1 MTNNLAHFDYI
12 TTQIQLPLNLEVTFK
27 ISDEVIT
34 FNNLVK
40 NINFNKFFIKKDIY
54 YTETRGRKKKSR
66 TNILKAILF
75 AFSIGIRS
83 TRDIE
88 DLCKHDT
95 RFMFLLDRIDPPSHM
110 TINNTI
116 NSLSSNIDD
125 VLVEINNKIIQEDTE
140 VNPNVVYID
149 GTKLEAYANKYTFVW
164 KKSISKFKDKLIQ
177 KIKKLLPELNEL
189 LINNDYPIIKDKD
202 VYTTSELLDI
212 VIILTSII
220 DKESIKLVYGKG
232 NRKEKIQRLFDFFDE
247 YHNKML
253 EYDMHLNIM
262 GDNRNSYSKTDHD
275 ATFMRMKDDHMM
287 NGQLKAGYNVQIAVA
302 NEYIMAIELYQ
313 DRTDFS
319 PFIPLLKHY
328 HSLYGFYPL
337 YPVAD
342 AGYGSFDNYKF
353 CFENKIGLY
362 QKYSRYS
369 IEKDKKYKNNP
380 FNKINFQ
387 KNKDGNYVCPNNKKL
402 IYSHDSKMNT
412 NIYET
417 YYQVYKCNDC
427 DGCSLKE
434 KCTTSST
441 GRTIKVNE
449 ELESYKQIVR
459 ENLDS
464 KEGIS
469 LRMNRSIQVEGAF
482 GIMKENMGYRR
493 FKRRTKIN
501 ARLEAT
507 LVAIGMNISKFHNKK
522 YRTIQ

>member
-1 MTNNLAHFDYI
+1 MTNNLAQFNYI
-12 TTQIQLPLNLEVTFK
+12 TTQIQLPLNLEITFK
-27 ISDEVIT
+27 VSDEVIT

-40 NINFNKFFIKKDIY
+40 DINFNKFFIKRNIY
-54 YTETRGRKKKSR
+54 DTETRGRKKKSR
-66 TNILKAILF
+66 ANILKAILF

-88 DLCKHDT
+88 GLCKHDI
-95 RFMFLLDRIDPPSHM
+95 RFMFLLDRIDPPSHT

-116 NSLSSNIDD
+116 NALSLTIDEL
-125 VLVEINNKIIQEDTE
+125 LVEINNKIMKEDKE
-140 VNPNVVYID
+140 VNPNIVYID

-164 KKSISKFKDKLIQ
+164 KKAIYKFKDKLTQ
-177 KIKKLLPELNEL
+177 KIKKLLPELNDL
-189 LINNDYPIIKDKD
+189 LLNNDYPIIKDKD
-202 VYTTSELLDI
+202 EYTTSELLDI
-212 VIILTSII
+212 VIILISII
-220 DKESIKLVYGKG
+220 DKEGIKLVYGKG
-232 NRKEKIQRLFDFFDE
+232 YRKEKIQRLFDFFDE

-253 EYDMHLNIM
+253 EYEKHLKIIGN
-262 GDNRNSYSKTDHD
+262 NRNSYSKTDHD

-287 NGQLKAGYNVQIAVA
+287 NGQLKAGYNMQIAVA
-302 NEYIMAIELYQ
+302 NEYIMALELYQ
-313 DRTDFS
+313 DRSDFS
-319 PFIPLLKHY
+319 TFIPFLKHY

-369 IEKDKKYKNNP
+369 IEKEKKYKNNP

-387 KNKDGNYVCPNNKKL
+387 KDEEGNYICCNNKKL
-402 IYSHDSKMNT
+402 IYSYDSKMRT
-412 NIYET
+412 NVYKS
-417 YYQVYKCNDC
+417 YYKVYKCNDC
-427 DGCSLKE
+427 GDCPFKE
-434 KCTTSST
+434 KCTSSAT

-459 ENLDS
+459 GNLES
-464 KEGIS
+464 NEGIN
-469 LRMNRSIQVEGAF
+469 LRINRSIQVEGTF

-501 ARLEAT
+501 ARLEAI

-522 YRTIQ
+522 YRIIQ